1 VSSVFRVLEV
11 FRPAHRKGPLLVGN
25 APSAKVTVGT
35 LLALAD
41 NPALVL
47 EVIAIDFPTLKSQ
60 AEGKLAIV
68 VRPDPGDELRPGLMF
83 NILNTDS

>member
-25 APSAKVTVGT
+25 ALSAKITVGT
-35 LLALAD
+35 LLASAE

-47 EVIAIDFPTLKSQ
+47 EVIAIDFPTSKSQ

-68 VRPDPGDELRPGLMF
+68 VRPDPGDELRPGLIF
-83 NILNTDS
+83 DISNSDS